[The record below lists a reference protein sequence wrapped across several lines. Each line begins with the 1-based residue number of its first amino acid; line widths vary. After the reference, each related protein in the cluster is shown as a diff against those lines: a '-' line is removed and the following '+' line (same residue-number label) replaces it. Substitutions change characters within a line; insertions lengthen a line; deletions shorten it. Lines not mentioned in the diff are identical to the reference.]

1 MNKATYLPRDFT
13 SDMVIAGRLWRRMT
27 RAVTAQHGI
36 AEAGASPLLW
46 IGRLGEG
53 VRQNTLAERI
63 GIESP
68 SLVRVLDELASAGL
82 VTREPDPSDRRA
94 NLLYLTDRG
103 REVTAR
109 VEAEINDL
117 RDRVLGSLDSGD
129 IAAAAR
135 VFAAIKSASAEVPG
149 RSLETAD

>member
-1 MNKATYLPRDFT
+1 MNKSTYLPRDFT
-13 SDMVIAGRLWRRMT
+13 SDLVIAGRLWRRMT

-63 GIESP
+63 GVEGA
-68 SLVRVLDELASAGL
+68 SLVRVLDDLASAGL

-94 NLLYLTDRG
+94 NLLYLTPRG
-103 REVTAR
+103 REITAR
-109 VEAEINDL
+109 VEVEIKDL
-117 RDRVLGSLDSGD
+117 RERVLGELDDAD
-129 IAAAAR
+129 IAAAQR
-135 VFAAIKSASAEVPG
+135 VFSAIKMAAGELPKKA
-149 RSLETAD
+149 LEDAD